1 MNKIRDVKNYSKIL
15 RIIQSS
21 EIKWLISVA
30 FSVYFWYN
38 FPASVLVAVQKVNN
52 LDFGNVNEGYESD

>member
-21 EIKWLISVA
+21 EIKWLIWVA

-38 FPASVLVAVQKVNN
+38 FPASVLAAVQKVNN